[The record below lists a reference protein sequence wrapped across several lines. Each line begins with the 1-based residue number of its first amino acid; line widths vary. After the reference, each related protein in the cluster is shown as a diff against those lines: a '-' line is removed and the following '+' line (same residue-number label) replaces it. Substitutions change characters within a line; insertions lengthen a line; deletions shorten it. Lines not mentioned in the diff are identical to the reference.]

1 MVGLAVSFLGSIR
14 WLILLLIFAVF
25 SHLATKA
32 YFDLKQKNKLQEGE
46 KGERKMSNVFYA
58 GITGLVIAFLNVTTI
73 IGRYPYFHYFELF
86 AISLSVISA
95 DTFASEI
102 GIIDRKVY
110 MITNLK
116 RTAPGINGGV
126 SVIGQLA
133 ALLGASIV
141 GISYGLLNLVATFFT
156 GGVMVFGAVGTAKS
170 ARLSNKYDSTKQ
182 KQERS
187 AYRMNKNT
195 AVVLSALLAIAAIVI
210 TYLIF
215 SLNPI
220 GAINNGEFGIGLAFI
235 LIIAGTIMRIYRAAF
250 YYE

>member
-1 MVGLAVSFLGSIR
+1 MFDLKGSVAALVVGLAVSFLGSIR

-58 GITGLVIAFLNVTTI
+58 GITGLVIALLNVTTI

-102 GIIDRKVY
+102 GIVDRKVY

-116 RTAPGINGGV
+116 RTVPGINGGV

-141 GISYGLLNLVATFFT
+141 GVSYGLLSV
-156 GGVMVFGAVGTAKS
+156 GGFNILQVF
-170 ARLSNKYDSTKQ
+170 
-182 KQERS
+182 
-187 AYRMNKNT
+187 
-195 AVVLSALLAIAAIVI
+195 IVI
-210 TYLIF
+210 LLGFIGCQIDSYLGALFENKGKLSKGEVNFIASF
-215 SLNPI
+215 SGVIL
-220 GAINNGEFGIGLAFI
+220 GALFLY
-235 LIIAGTIMRIYRAAF
+235 LL
-250 YYE
+250 